1 MEDKK
6 KHGQG
11 ARIAAE
17 KRRAELEQVLEHIGT
32 SAPATRR
39 DIESALR
46 ALRDLLTGDL
56 DNIPPA
62 VTVRI
67 AAWLESSKYLGLKE
81 LREINARP
89 PTKS

>member
-1 MEDKK
+1 MEENK

-11 ARIAAE
+11 ARHAAE
-17 KRRAELEQVLEHIGT
+17 KRRAELEQVLAHIGT
-32 SAPATRR
+32 SAPSTRR

-46 ALRDLLTGDL
+46 ALRDLMTGDL

-67 AAWLESSKYLGLKE
+67 AAWLESSKYLGIRE
-81 LREINARP
+81 LREIEAASP
-89 PTKS
+89 KKP